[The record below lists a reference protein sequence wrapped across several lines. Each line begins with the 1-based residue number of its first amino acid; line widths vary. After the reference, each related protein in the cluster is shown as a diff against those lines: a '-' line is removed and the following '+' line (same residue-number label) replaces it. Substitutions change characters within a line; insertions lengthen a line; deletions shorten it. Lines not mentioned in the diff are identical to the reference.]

1 MRWPRLPRRRDPHT
15 VVITGIKSAVR
26 AQSRADVSE
35 LLLRHKKSLALT
47 TPEASELAAIIKG
60 RVDDSV
66 SHAEASEH
74 LIAFAHS
81 AVSDDRTAR
90 AWFTLENLSRT
101 IGCFLASDSFTHG
114 GLQKMAASSDASQ
127 AFLAHLHRRNVAEAT
142 TTWEGAD
149 QRQSAFWQD
158 AGHYLWLWS
167 GGQSGEPCFSPDHQW
182 VSLVRGTPVTILGP
196 APTSLS
202 ARFLASDSKVARVIM
217 QEVLEWDASS
227 DPLDGQCDLAYA
239 SRETRN
245 WLRENSLW
253 SQLSRFDQV
262 SFRVE
267 ATGQEWAALAPN
279 LRSAHDPRR
288 LMIGGSSANMIPL
301 MVWDLLRVPEVS
313 ITVGGTTFFASQTAY
328 TDTNRRFKHTV
339 GKPTDA
345 TGSTGEL
352 FERCPTFARH
362 NVTENLTLVSN
373 LAQSGAISV
382 DNECQRVIDLPI
394 TSYLSELD
402 TLYGIDRR

>member
-1 MRWPRLPRRRDPHT
+1 MRWLRLPRRRDPHT
-15 VVITGIKSAVR
+15 AMITGIKSAVR
-26 AQSRADVSE
+26 AQSMADVSK
-35 LLLRHKKSLALT
+35 LLLQHKKSLALT
-47 TPEASELAAIIKG
+47 TPEASELASIING

-66 SHAEASEH
+66 SHAEASER
-74 LIAFAHS
+74 LLFFAHS
-81 AVSDDRTAR
+81 AVSDDRTAK
-90 AWFTLENLSRT
+90 AWFTLENLART
-101 IGCFLASDSFTHG
+101 IGCFLASDAFTQR
-114 GLQKMAASSDASQ
+114 GLQKMADSRDASQ
-127 AFLAHLHRRNVAEAT
+127 AFLAHLHRRDVAEAT
-142 TTWEGAD
+142 KAWEGVD
-149 QRQSAFWQD
+149 QRESAFWQD

-167 GGQSGEPCFSPDHQW
+167 GGQSGKPRFSADGQW
-182 VSLVRGTPVTILGP
+182 VSLVRGKPVTILGP

-202 ARFLASDSKVARVIM
+202 AQSLASGSMVARVIM

-227 DPLDGQCDLAYA
+227 DPLDGQCHLAYA
-239 SRETRN
+239 NRETRN

-267 ATGQEWAALAPN
+267 ASEQEWAVLAPN

-301 MVWDLLRVPEVS
+301 MVWDVLQVPDVS
-313 ITVGGTTFFASQTAY
+313 LTVGGTTFFASQTAY

-345 TGSTGEL
+345 SGSTGEL

-373 LAQSGAISV
+373 LAQSGVIRF
-382 DNECQRVIDLPI
+382 DKECQRVIDLPI
-394 TSYLSELD
+394 TSYLAELD